1 MVDASKKEFI
11 TNLKQLM
18 NFYNNIKEV
27 SKKSDD
33 AKASIFVQNLAE
45 VDDKIAYEFQYGVN
59 PFDLSVLE
67 SKQTQVDKAR
77 NFLEDQK
84 QAFQDLQH
92 NSSQVV
98 CSGQDMNIQIHSDT
112 KWLDTATNA
121 ITESQRYIDL
131 I

>member
-45 VDDKIAYEFQYGVN
+45 VEDKIAYEFQYGVN

-77 NFLEDQK
+77 KFLEDQK